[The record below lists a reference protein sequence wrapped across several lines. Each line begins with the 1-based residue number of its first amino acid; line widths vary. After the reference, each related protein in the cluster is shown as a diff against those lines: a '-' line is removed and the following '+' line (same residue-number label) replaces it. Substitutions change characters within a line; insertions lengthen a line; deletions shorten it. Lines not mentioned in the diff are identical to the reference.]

1 MLKKAESLKQVSKNN
16 FELYYEQT
24 TGSDLTMQEKL
35 EIILD
40 RPNYSQLRAAEDAA
54 DFDSD

>member
-1 MLKKAESLKQVSKNN
+1 MFKNTKFMKQIQGDNFGMN
-16 FELYYEQT
+16 FEPK

-35 EIILD
+35 EIILE

-54 DFDSD
+54 ELD

>member
-1 MLKKAESLKQVSKNN
+1 MLKKAVFLKQVSKNN
-16 FELYYEQT
+16 FELYCEQT

>member
-1 MLKKAESLKQVSKNN
+1 MFKKQALLKQTTGLN
-16 FELYYEQT
+16 FENYGEQL

>member
-1 MLKKAESLKQVSKNN
+1 MFKNTKFMKQIQGDNFGMN
-16 FELYYEQT
+16 FEPT

-35 EIILD
+35 EIILE

-54 DFDSD
+54 AFD

>member
-1 MLKKAESLKQVSKNN
+1 MFKNTKFMKQIQGDN
-16 FELYYEQT
+16 FEMNFEPK

-54 DFDSD
+54 DFGSD